1 MWLLLC
7 FLAIVLWPLRKAYW
21 MVEKAAGFLDALVTN
36 RDPGYQ
42 MYVAQFEQ
50 LGDDELLHM
59 AQSIKR
65 SGNVMQISAF
75 LKVAKGRGLSSN
87 VAS

>member
-7 FLAIVLWPLRKAYW
+7 TLAVVLWRARKVYW
-21 MVEKAAGFLDALVTN
+21 IAEKAAGFLDALVTN

-50 LGDDELLHM
+50 AGDDELLHM
-59 AQSIKR
+59 ARSVTR
-65 SGNVMQISAF
+65 SG
-75 LKVAKGRGLSSN
+75 
-87 VAS
+87 